1 MALKRVIREK
11 VWLKYD
17 KHCAYCGDVLR
28 YESMQVD
35 HVVPQRNFLMHVK
48 NKWRLPIFLSH
59 LTELDVDHI
68 DNLMPACRVC
78 NNWKSSHDLECFR
91 SELLEQTKR
100 LNLRSSNYRM
110 AKKYGLLVEINTNIV
125 FYFERN

>member
-1 MALKRVIREK
+1 
-11 VWLKYD
+11 
-17 KHCAYCGDVLR
+17 
-28 YESMQVD
+28 
-35 HVVPQRNFLMHVK
+35 
-48 NKWRLPIFLSH
+48 
-59 LTELDVDHI
+59 
-68 DNLMPACRVC
+68 MPACRVC